1 MSVDAARTSAC
12 RHIRFKCCYGGEK
25 GLHID
30 STHKTRIPSLDGLR
44 ALSIA
49 LVMTSH
55 SIPGTHSFWFRLI
68 FLHAD
73 LGVRVFFVISG
84 FLITSLL
91 LQERSISLRLFYIRR
106 TLRILP
112 AFLLFVGTVAVLN
125 ALGVIFVPPGNWVYV
140 LTYTFNYDTHP
151 PWVLGHLW
159 SLSVEEQFYLL
170 WPLAMK
176 FLRPRGW
183 TVVAVV
189 SVFCGSVVRWLGLI
203 DPAMHYAFP
212 FVCGP
217 IALGCLLA
225 LHAAR
230 IRRFVV
236 GLSGWLFVLAVP
248 LIAWL
253 DAVDATLATNL
264 LVTLCVARVV
274 FLPVGWLNALPLV
287 WLGRI
292 SYPLYLFQ
300 QLFLDSMGTAP
311 ISVLFPFNIA
321 AALAAALFC
330 YYVVEAR
337 FVGLRSRFRGAGQK
351 PGEKITEHLPGKDGA
366 IAGDE

>member
-1 MSVDAARTSAC
+1 MFSWCLRRGYDHESGQGR
-12 RHIRFKCCYGGEK
+12 
-25 GLHID
+25 L
-30 STHKTRIPSLDGLR
+30 PSLDGLR
-44 ALSIA
+44 AVSII
-49 LVMTSH
+49 LVLASH
-55 SIPGTHSFWFRLI
+55 SIQGSHGFTFRLL

-73 LGVRVFFVISG
+73 LGVRIFFVISG

-91 LQERSISLRLFYIRR
+91 LRERTETGGVSLRLFFVRR

-112 AFLLFVGTVAVLN
+112 AFCLFVGCVAVLN
-125 ALGVIFVPPGNWVYV
+125 ACGVISVPAGNWVYV

-183 TVVAVV
+183 TIVAIVA
-189 SVFCGSVVRWLGLI
+189 VFCGNAIRALRLI

-225 LHAAR
+225 LYAPNV
-230 IRRFVV
+230 RRFIAASKL
-236 GLSGWLFVLAVP
+236 LSSDWFILFAVP

-253 DAVDATLATNL
+253 DAVDARLVTNI
-264 LVTLCVARVV
+264 LVTLCVARLV
-274 FLPVGWLNALPLV
+274 FAPVGVLNSAPLV
-287 WLGRI
+287 GLGKI

-300 QLFLDSMGTAP
+300 QLFLDSMSTAP
-311 ISVLFPFNIA
+311 IPIAFPFNLAAAFA
-321 AALAAALFC
+321 AALVC
-330 YYVVEAR
+330 YFGVEAR
-337 FVGLRSRFRGAGQK
+337 FVGLRSRFRQATTS
-351 PGEKITEHLPGKDGA
+351 PAPLAT
-366 IAGDE
+366 